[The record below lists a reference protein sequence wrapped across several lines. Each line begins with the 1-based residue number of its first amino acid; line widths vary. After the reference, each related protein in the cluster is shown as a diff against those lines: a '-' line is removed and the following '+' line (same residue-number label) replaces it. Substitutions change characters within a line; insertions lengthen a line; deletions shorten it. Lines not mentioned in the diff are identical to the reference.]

1 MEPSRRNVVKYEL
14 NLKSAPFGL
23 QAICVA
29 FGSLVLVPLL
39 TGLSPSVA
47 LFTSGLGTLAFQII
61 TKGKVPLFLASS
73 FAYIGAIQYGVQ
85 HWGIEKTQSGLMAA
99 GIVQIIFALLIM
111 KFGYKVI
118 KKILPPIVIGPVIMV
133 IGLSLAP
140 IGVNMAR
147 GLPGTENP
155 INENYSLIVSCITLI
170 VAMWSV
176 MHKGWLKL
184 FPIIVAIAV
193 GYAISAALGIVN
205 YQTIHDNA
213 WLATPDFTMPV
224 FDLTAILYMIPFA
237 IAPTIEHI
245 GDVSA
250 ISSATGEN
258 YIKDPG
264 LHSTLFGDGF
274 ATSIAGIFGGPPN
287 TSYSEV
293 TGAVILTKQF
303 NPAIMTWASIVAI
316 IFAFIG
322 KLSGVLASIP
332 VPVIGGM
339 MILLFGMITT
349 VGIKELHKAGKHD
362 LDKNRNMIIIAVILV
377 FGIGGMTLGNETFK
391 IAGIGL
397 AAVTGILLNLILP
410 KGDDN
415 DDNLKAVD
423 L

>member
-1 MEPSRRNVVKYEL
+1 MKYVF
-14 NLKSAPFGL
+14 NIKSAPFGL
-23 QAICVA
+23 QAMCVA

-47 LFTSGLGTLAFQII
+47 LFTSGLGTLFFQII
-61 TKGKVPLFLASS
+61 TKGKIPLFLASS

-85 HWGIEKTQSGLMAA
+85 HWGIEKTQSGLIAA
-99 GIVQIIFALLIM
+99 GLLQIVFALIIRV
-111 KFGYKVI
+111 FGYGFI

-140 IGVNMAR
+140 VGVNMAR
-147 GLPGTENP
+147 GLPGTP
-155 INENYSLIVSCITLI
+155 QAINENYSLIISSITLI

-184 FPIIVAIAV
+184 FPIIVAISI
-193 GYAISAALGIVN
+193 GYIVSAALGIVN
-205 YQTIHDNA
+205 FQPIQENA
-213 WLATPDFTMPV
+213 WLAAPNFTMPV
-224 FDLTAILYMIPFA
+224 FDLTAILYMLPFA

-250 ISSATGEN
+250 ISAATGEN
-258 YIKDPG
+258 YIEDPG
-264 LHSTLFGDGF
+264 LQTTLFGDGF
-274 ATSIAGIFGGPPN
+274 ATSLAGLFGGPPN

-303 NPAIMTWASIVAI
+303 NPAIMTWASIIAI
-316 IFAFIG
+316 FFAFIG
-322 KLSGVLASIP
+322 KLSGILASIP

-349 VGIKELHKAGKHD
+349 VGIKELHRAGKHD
-362 LDKNRNMIIIAVILV
+362 LEKSRNMIIIAVILV
-377 FGIGGMTLGNETFK
+377 FGIGGMSFGNEKFH

-397 AAVTGILLNLILP
+397 AAVTGIILNLILP
-410 KGDDN
+410 KDKTDENDDN
-415 DDNLKAVD
+415 DTDLKAVD

>member
-1 MEPSRRNVVKYEL
+1 MKYEF

-29 FGSLVLVPLL
+29 FGSLVLVPIL

-47 LFTSGLGTLAFQII
+47 LFTAGIGTLAFQII
-61 TKGKVPLFLASS
+61 TRGKIPLFLASS
-73 FAYIGAIQYGVQ
+73 FAYIPAIQYGVQ
-85 HWGIEKTQSGLMAA
+85 HWGIAKTQSGLITA
-99 GIVQIIFALLIM
+99 GIVQIIVAIFIRT
-111 KFGYKVI
+111 FGYGFI
-118 KKILPPIVIGPVIMV
+118 KKILPPVVIGPVIMV

-140 IGVNMAR
+140 VGVNMAR
-147 GLPGTENP
+147 GIGTDHTENTC
-155 INENYSLIVSCITLI
+155 LLVSGITLI

-184 FPIIVAIAV
+184 FPIIIAIAV
-193 GYAISAALGIVN
+193 GYVASIFLGIVDFTPLHN
-205 YQTIHDNA
+205 NA
-213 WLATPDFTMPV
+213 WLATPNFTAPV
-224 FDLTAILYMIPFA
+224 FDWSAVLYMIPIA
-237 IAPTIEHI
+237 LAPTIEHI

-258 YIKDPG
+258 YFKDPG
-264 LHSTLFGDGF
+264 LHATLFGDGF
-274 ATSIAGIFGGPPN
+274 ATSLAGFFGGPPN

-316 IFAFIG
+316 AVAFVG
-322 KLSGVLASIP
+322 KLSGLLATVP
-332 VPVIGGM
+332 APVIGGM

-362 LDKNRNMIIIAVILV
+362 LDKSRNMIIIAVILV
-377 FGIGGMTLGNETFK
+377 FGIGGMTFGNESFH

-397 AAVTGILLNLILP
+397 AAITGIVLNAILP
-410 KGDDN
+410 KSN
-415 DDNLKAVD
+415 EPEPKTPLENI
-423 L
+423 

>member
-1 MEPSRRNVVKYEL
+1 MKYEF

-29 FGSLVLVPLL
+29 FGSLVLVPIL

-47 LFTSGLGTLAFQII
+47 LFTAGIGTLAFQII
-61 TKGKVPLFLASS
+61 TRGKIPLFLASS
-73 FAYIGAIQYGVQ
+73 FAYIPAIQYGVQ
-85 HWGIEKTQSGLMAA
+85 HWGIAKTQSGLITA
-99 GIVQIIFALLIM
+99 GIVQIIAAIFIRT
-111 KFGYKVI
+111 FGYGFI
-118 KKILPPIVIGPVIMV
+118 KKILPPVVIGPVIMV

-140 IGVNMAR
+140 VGVNMAR
-147 GLPGTENP
+147 GIGTDHTENTC
-155 INENYSLIVSCITLI
+155 LLVSGITLI

-184 FPIIVAIAV
+184 FPIIIAIAV
-193 GYAISAALGIVN
+193 GYVASIFLGIVDFTPLHN
-205 YQTIHDNA
+205 NA
-213 WLATPDFTMPV
+213 WLATPNFTAPV
-224 FDLTAILYMIPFA
+224 FDWSAVLYMIPIA
-237 IAPTIEHI
+237 LAPTIEHI

-258 YIKDPG
+258 YFKDPG
-264 LHSTLFGDGF
+264 LHATLFGDGF
-274 ATSIAGIFGGPPN
+274 ATGLAGFFGGPPN

-316 IFAFIG
+316 AIAFVG
-322 KLSGVLASIP
+322 KLSGLLATVP
-332 VPVIGGM
+332 APVIGGM

-362 LDKNRNMIIIAVILV
+362 LDKSRNMIIIAVILV
-377 FGIGGMTLGNETFK
+377 FGIGGMTFGNESFH

-397 AAVTGILLNLILP
+397 AAITGIVLNAILP
-410 KGDDN
+410 KSN
-415 DDNLKAVD
+415 EPEPKTPLENI
-423 L
+423 